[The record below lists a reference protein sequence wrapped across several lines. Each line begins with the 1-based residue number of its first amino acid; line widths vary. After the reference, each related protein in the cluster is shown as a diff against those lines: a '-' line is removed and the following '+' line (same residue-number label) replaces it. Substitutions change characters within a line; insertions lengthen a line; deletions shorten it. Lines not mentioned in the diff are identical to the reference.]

1 MIKSQERRA
10 VRSSRSKRKRGPGR
24 PPAKVAG
31 AMAKADIVHRA
42 LELCR
47 LESLQSVSIVRV
59 ANEMGVTPALI
70 HYYVGGRDRLT
81 SGVMNAFYA
90 GLVAELPPSAADWRA
105 DLTAVF
111 GRIYDFY
118 IRYSGVAAYLMSHNR
133 FRVFQLIEPGE
144 RDFGASFFERVIG
157 SVRVAGLSAGSTAM
171 YAHLLLQHVLS
182 SAYQQA
188 GRQLPEDHQ
197 DFLVSRLQKLSPSE
211 APNTFFILES
221 FAAVRGEDA
230 FRAGLKI
237 VADAIGVER
246 RSSRAESRD
255 TARSPAAR
263 KAKRAGAI
271 GASRSR

>member
-1 MIKSQERRA
+1 MIKTPTPGAART
-10 VRSSRSKRKRGPGR
+10 VKTKRKRGPGR
-24 PPAKVAG
+24 PPAKVVRTIS
-31 AMAKADIVHRA
+31 KADIVRRA

-81 SGVMNAFYA
+81 SAIMNSFYA
-90 GLVAELPPSAADWRA
+90 ALVAELPPSTHDWRA

-111 GRIYDFY
+111 DTIYDYY
-118 IRYSGVAAYLMSHNR
+118 IQFSGIAAYLMSHNR
-133 FRVFQLIEPGE
+133 FRVFQLVELGE
-144 RDFGASFFERVIG
+144 RDFGALFFERVIG
-157 SVRVAGLSAGSTAM
+157 SVRIAGLSARSTAM

-188 GRQLPEDHQ
+188 SRQLPEDHQ
-197 DFLVSRLQKLSPSE
+197 DFLVSRLQKFRPSD

-221 FAAVRGEDA
+221 FAALGGHDA
-230 FRAGLKI
+230 FRAGLNI

-246 RSSRAESRD
+246 RSMRAASALDLKPRTLDKSKSR
-255 TARSPAAR
+255 
-263 KAKRAGAI
+263 
-271 GASRSR
+271 

>member
-1 MIKSQERRA
+1 
-10 VRSSRSKRKRGPGR
+10 
-24 PPAKVAG
+24 
-31 AMAKADIVHRA
+31 
-42 LELCR
+42 
-47 LESLQSVSIVRV
+47 
-59 ANEMGVTPALI
+59 
-70 HYYVGGRDRLT
+70 
-81 SGVMNAFYA
+81 
-90 GLVAELPPSAADWRA
+90 
-105 DLTAVF
+105 
-111 GRIYDFY
+111 
-118 IRYSGVAAYLMSHNR
+118 
-133 FRVFQLIEPGE
+133 
-144 RDFGASFFERVIG
+144 
-157 SVRVAGLSAGSTAM
+157 M

-263 KAKRAGAI
+263 KLKRAGAI
-271 GASRSR
+271 GARRSR